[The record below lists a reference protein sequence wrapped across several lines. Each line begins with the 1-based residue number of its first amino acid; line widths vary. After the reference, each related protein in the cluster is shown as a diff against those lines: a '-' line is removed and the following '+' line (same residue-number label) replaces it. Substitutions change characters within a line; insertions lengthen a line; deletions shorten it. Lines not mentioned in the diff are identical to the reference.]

1 MEGVVGAGL
10 SEGFERL
17 VNAALLIAAVLL
29 AVVLVVLLVRYCWKR
44 KRMKLKQQDASGKLK
59 S

>member
-1 MEGVVGAGL
+1 MDEIIGGAIG
-10 SEGFERL
+10 EGFERL
-17 VNAALLIAAVLL
+17 INTALMIAGVLL